1 MQQHGI
7 GHTTTATTATLV
19 AAPGAGIRVRVLGL
33 HISVGGAATVTVGF
47 SATNQRVY
55 DLAANQTVDI
65 GLMDWE
71 GDTNAALTA
80 QSSAAVTVDT
90 TADYQLEASPG

>member
-7 GHTTTATTATLV
+7 GHTATATTATLA
-19 AAPGAGIRVRVLGL
+19 AAPGAGVRATVIGL
-33 HISVGGAATVTVGF
+33 HISASGACTVTIGF

-55 DLAANQTVDI
+55 TFSADGIFDLGI
-65 GLMDWE
+65 MRWE

-90 TADYQLEASPG
+90 TADYIFESSPG